1 MKKIFA
7 IALALVMVLS
17 MASAFASSWCRT
29 DFDWN
34 CATAVC
40 DNGTGSVELIPYV
53 KGNDYGTGNL
63 FTVSKCA
70 GAVNGDT
77 IYFAIKL
84 TVDANPN
91 AEWWNLAKLEF
102 SSLKGLRANSVKAGN
117 RNFSFLP
124 QTANEISGLIKAA
137 AGSTDIKAG
146 EYYLTLVPVTG
157 GVDWKLVKAADFEA
171 DATTLFSATVE
182 NASKAKVC
190 VKLSSEN
197 KLATGSAIIGD
208 WTVSFA
214 EDSTNG
220 NLLTFT
226 KKGGAKVGVRLDK
239 DTDKVVRVSG
249 SKDNGTTLITFVSMD
264 NGMLVDNNG
273 VRYGTACNEAA
284 LVMEVMNLFKFNFGT
299 CMTKKAIQTNFG
311 WSAESVSCFQW
322 NKDALAVVNAECQVA
337 IPKTGDVS
345 VVAYAVMALVAAAG
359 AMGLKK

>member
-53 KGNDYGTGNL
+53 KGNDCGKGNL

-70 GAVNGDT
+70 GAVNGDM

-91 AEWWNLAKLEF
+91 EEWWDVAKLDF
-102 SSLKGLRANSVKAGN
+102 STMKGIKNMKAGTQT
-117 RNFSFLP
+117 FSFLP
-124 QTANEISGLIKAA
+124 MNNGQLVTMIKAA
-137 AGSTDIKAG
+137 NSGDFKAG
-146 EYYLTLVPVTG
+146 EYYLLRDDAGTNG
-157 GVDWKLVKAADFEA
+157 WKLVKAANFDA
-171 DATTLFSATVE
+171 DKTTLFSATVE

-197 KLATGSAIIGD
+197 KLATGNAVIGD
-208 WTVSFA
+208 WTVTFA
-214 EDSTNG
+214 EDGTNG

-249 SKDNGTTLITFVSMD
+249 SKDNGANFITFVSMD
-264 NGMLVDNNG
+264 NGMLVDTAG
-273 VRYGTACNEAA
+273 ARYGTGCNEAA

-299 CMTKKAIQTNFG
+299 CMTKKAIQANFG

>member
-53 KGNDYGTGNL
+53 KGNDCGKGNL

-70 GAVNGDT
+70 GAVNGDN

-91 AEWWNLAKLEF
+91 KEWWDAAKLDF
-102 SSLKGLRANSVKAGN
+102 SSKKGIGTIRTLAGN
-117 RNFSFLP
+117 FNYLP
-124 QTANEISGLIKAA
+124 MTAGELTGLIKAA
-137 AGSTDIKAG
+137 NSGDLKAG
-146 EYYLTLVPVTG
+146 EYYLALVNG
-157 GVDWKLVKAADFEA
+157 DWKLVKAADFDA
-171 DATTLFSATVE
+171 DNTTLFTANVTE
-182 NASKAKVC
+182 AAKAKVC

-197 KLATGSAIIGD
+197 KLATSSAIIGD

-214 EDSTNG
+214 EDGTNG

-249 SKDNGTTLITFVSMD
+249 SKDNGVNFITFVSMD
-264 NGMLVDNNG
+264 NGMLVDTAG
-273 VRYGTACNEAA
+273 ARYGTGCNEAA

-299 CMTKKAIQTNFG
+299 CMTKKAIQANFG
-311 WSAESVSCFQW
+311 WSAESESCFQW

>member
-17 MASAFASSWCRT
+17 MASAFASQCT
-29 DFDWN
+29 TGFDWTKAADPN
-34 CATAVC
+34 KCGKVT
-40 DNGTGSVELIPYV
+40 VEVVPYIKV
-53 KGNDYGTGNL
+53 NDGCGG
-63 FTVSKCA
+63 FKWEVSNCA
-70 GAVNGDT
+70 GAVNGDN

-91 AEWWNLAKLEF
+91 KEWWDAAKLDF
-102 SSLKGLRANSVKAGN
+102 SSKKGIGTIRTLAGN
-117 RNFSFLP
+117 FNYLP
-124 QTANEISGLIKAA
+124 MTAGELTGLIKAA
-137 AGSTDIKAG
+137 NSGDLKAG
-146 EYYLTLVPVTG
+146 EYYLALVNG
-157 GVDWKLVKAADFEA
+157 DWKLVKAADFDA
-171 DATTLFSATVE
+171 DNTTLFTANVTE
-182 NASKAKVC
+182 AAKAKVC

-197 KLATGSAIIGD
+197 KLATGNAIIGD

-214 EDSTNG
+214 EDATNG

-249 SKDNGTTLITFVSMD
+249 SKDNGANFITFVSMD
-264 NGMLVDNNG
+264 NGMLVDTAG
-273 VRYGTACNEAA
+273 ARYGTGCNEAA

-299 CMTKKAIQTNFG
+299 CMTKKAIQANFG
-311 WSAESVSCFQW
+311 WSAESESCFKW

-345 VVAYAVMALVAAAG
+345 VIAYAVMALVAAAG

>member
-53 KGNDYGTGNL
+53 KGNDCGKGNL

-70 GAVNGDT
+70 GAVNGDM

-91 AEWWNLAKLEF
+91 EEWWDVAKLEF
-102 SSLKGLRANSVKAGN
+102 STKKGIDVNSLRAGGQVFTMLPNGVAG
-117 RNFSFLP
+117 
-124 QTANEISGLIKAA
+124 TAKEITTLIKNANS
-137 AGSTDIKAG
+137 GDLKAG
-146 EYYLTLVPVTG
+146 EYYLTLDTN
-157 GVDWKLVKAADFEA
+157 WKLVKAADFEA
-171 DATTLFSATVE
+171 DNTTLFSAKVNE
-182 NASKAKVC
+182 AAKAKVC

-197 KLATGSAIIGD
+197 KLATGNAVIGD
-208 WTVSFA
+208 WTVTFA
-214 EDSTNG
+214 EDGTNG

-249 SKDNGTTLITFVSMD
+249 SKDNGATLITFVSMD
-264 NGMLVDNNG
+264 NGMLVDTAG
-273 VRYGTACNEAA
+273 ARYGTGCNEAA

-299 CMTKKAIQTNFG
+299 CMTKKAIQANFG
-311 WSAESVSCFQW
+311 WSAESESCFQW

>member
-53 KGNDYGTGNL
+53 KGNDCGKGNL

-70 GAVNGDT
+70 GAVNGDN

-91 AEWWNLAKLEF
+91 KEWWDAAKLDFSSKKGIGTIRNLAGNFNYLPMTAG
-102 SSLKGLRANSVKAGN
+102 GL
-117 RNFSFLP
+117 
-124 QTANEISGLIKAA
+124 TDLIKAA
-137 AGSTDIKAG
+137 NSGDLKAG
-146 EYYLTLVPVTG
+146 EYYLALVNG
-157 GVDWKLVKAADFEA
+157 DRKLVKAADFDA
-171 DATTLFSATVE
+171 DNTTLFTANVTE
-182 NASKAKVC
+182 AAKAKVC

-214 EDSTNG
+214 EDGTNG

-249 SKDNGTTLITFVSMD
+249 SKDNGVNFITFVSMD
-264 NGMLVDNNG
+264 NGMLVDTAG
-273 VRYGTACNEAA
+273 ARYGTGCNEAA

-299 CMTKKAIQTNFG
+299 CMTKKAIQANFG
-311 WSAESVSCFQW
+311 WSAESESCFKW
-322 NKDALAVVNAECQVA
+322 NKDALAVVNSECQVA

>member
-53 KGNDYGTGNL
+53 KGNDCGKGNL

-70 GAVNGDT
+70 GAVNGDN

-91 AEWWNLAKLEF
+91 KEWWDAAKLDF
-102 SSLKGLRANSVKAGN
+102 STMKGIKNMKAGTQT
-117 RNFSFLP
+117 FSFLP
-124 QTANEISGLIKAA
+124 MNNGQLVTMIKTANSG
-137 AGSTDIKAG
+137 DFKAG
-146 EYYLTLVPVTG
+146 EYYLLRDDAGTDG
-157 GVDWKLVKAADFEA
+157 WKLVKAANFDA
-171 DATTLFSATVE
+171 DKTTLFTANVTE
-182 NASKAKVC
+182 AAKAKVC

-214 EDSTNG
+214 EDGTNG

-264 NGMLVDNNG
+264 NGMLVDTAG
-273 VRYGTACNEAA
+273 ARYGTGCNEAA

-299 CMTKKAIQTNFG
+299 CMTKKAIQANFG
-311 WSAESVSCFQW
+311 WSAESESCFQW

>member
-17 MASAFASSWCRT
+17 MASAFASWCRT
-29 DFDWN
+29 DFDWS
-34 CATAVC
+34 CATTVC

-53 KGNDYGTGNL
+53 KGNDCGTGNL

-70 GAVNGDT
+70 GAVNNDT

-117 RNFSFLP
+117 RNFAFLP
-124 QTANEISGLIKAA
+124 QTAGEISGLIKAA
-137 AGSTDIKAG
+137 AGSTDLKAG

-171 DATTLFSATVE
+171 DANTLFSATVE

-197 KLATGSAIIGD
+197 KLANTTAVIGD
-208 WTVSFA
+208 WTVSYDEA
-214 EDSTNG
+214 AKK
-220 NLLTFT
+220 LMFT
-226 KKGGAKVGVRLDK
+226 KKGNKRVDIKLNA
-239 DTDKVVRVSG
+239 DTDKVEAAWG
-249 SKDNGTTLITFVSMD
+249 SLDGNNGIVFVSID
-264 NGMLVDNNG
+264 NGMLVDG
-273 VRYGTACNEAA
+273 VGTRYGTSCNEAA
-284 LVMEVMNLFKFNFGT
+284 LVMEVMNLFKFSFNT
-299 CMTKKAIQTNFG
+299 CMTAKAIKANFG
-311 WSAESVSCFQW
+311 WDNSSESCFQW

>member
-53 KGNDYGTGNL
+53 KGNDCGKGNL

-70 GAVNGDT
+70 GAVNGDN

-91 AEWWNLAKLEF
+91 KEWWDAAKLDF
-102 SSLKGLRANSVKAGN
+102 SSKKGIGTIRTLAGN
-117 RNFSFLP
+117 FNYLP
-124 QTANEISGLIKAA
+124 MTAGELTGLIKAA
-137 AGSTDIKAG
+137 NSGDLKAG
-146 EYYLTLVPVTG
+146 EYYLALVNG
-157 GVDWKLVKAADFEA
+157 DWKLVKAADFDA
-171 DATTLFSATVE
+171 DNTTLFTANVTE
-182 NASKAKVC
+182 AAKAKVC

-214 EDSTNG
+214 EDGTNG

-226 KKGGAKVGVRLDK
+226 KKGGARVGVRL
-239 DTDKVVRVSG
+239 TR
-249 SKDNGTTLITFVSMD
+249 
-264 NGMLVDNNG
+264 
-273 VRYGTACNEAA
+273 
-284 LVMEVMNLFKFNFGT
+284 
-299 CMTKKAIQTNFG
+299 
-311 WSAESVSCFQW
+311 
-322 NKDALAVVNAECQVA
+322 
-337 IPKTGDVS
+337 IPIR
-345 VVAYAVMALVAAAG
+345 
-359 AMGLKK
+359 

>member
-34 CATAVC
+34 CATTVC

-53 KGNDYGTGNL
+53 KGNDCGKGNL

-70 GAVNGDT
+70 GAVNNDT

-91 AEWWNLAKLEF
+91 EEWWKAAKLSF
-102 SSLKGLRANSVKAGN
+102 STVKGVTVLTNNGTLPTNLFDLIKRANS
-117 RNFSFLP
+117 
-124 QTANEISGLIKAA
+124 NEF
-137 AGSTDIKAG
+137 KAG
-146 EYYLTLVPVTG
+146 EYYLTYNAAKKN
-157 GVDWKLVKAADFEA
+157 WELVKAANFEA
-171 DATTLFSATVE
+171 DANTLLSARVTE
-182 NASKAKVC
+182 AAKAKVC

-197 KLATGSAIIGD
+197 KLAKNATATIGD
-208 WTVSFA
+208 WTVSYDEA
-214 EDSTNG
+214 AKK
-220 NLLTFT
+220 LMFT
-226 KKGGAKVGVRLDK
+226 KKGNKVVHIGLNA
-239 DTDKVVRVSG
+239 DTDKVEAAWG
-249 SKDNGTTLITFVSMD
+249 SLDGGHTGIVFVSLED
-264 NGMLVDNNG
+264 GMLVDG
-273 VRYGTACNEAA
+273 VGTRYGTSCNEAA
-284 LVMEVMNLFKFNFGT
+284 LVMEVMNLFKFSFNT

-311 WSAESVSCFQW
+311 WSAESESCFQW

>member
-17 MASAFASSWCRT
+17 MASAFATWCRT
-29 DFDWN
+29 DFDWS
-34 CATAVC
+34 CATTVC

-53 KGNDYGTGNL
+53 KGNDCGKGNL

-70 GAVNGDT
+70 GAVNGDL

-91 AEWWNLAKLEF
+91 AEWWNVAKLEF

-124 QTANEISGLIKAA
+124 LSAGEISGLIKAA
-137 AGSTDIKAG
+137 AGSTDLKAG

-182 NASKAKVC
+182 NAAKAKVC

-197 KLATGSAIIGD
+197 KLANKVATVVGDYTVKMDTDGLHFDKGDSAAIVKFDKNDKVKTIEIDENNPVGSTTWIQKVTFVADNGSA
-208 WTVSFA
+208 
-214 EDSTNG
+214 
-220 NLLTFT
+220 
-226 KKGGAKVGVRLDK
+226 
-239 DTDKVVRVSG
+239 
-249 SKDNGTTLITFVSMD
+249 FVA
-264 NGMLVDNNG
+264 NNG
-273 VRYGTACNEAA
+273 DLYGYACNEGAF
-284 LVMEVMNLFKFNFGT
+284 LKGIVDTFKFNFGT
-299 CMTKKAIQTNFG
+299 CMTKDAIKKNFG
-311 WSAESVSCFQW
+311 WDNSSESCFQW

>member
-53 KGNDYGTGNL
+53 KGNDCGKGNL
-63 FTVSKCA
+63 YTVSKCA
-70 GAVNGDT
+70 GAVNGDR

-91 AEWWNLAKLEF
+91 KEWWDAAKLDF
-102 SSLKGLRANSVKAGN
+102 SSKKGIGTISTLSGNFNYLPMTAGE
-117 RNFSFLP
+117 L
-124 QTANEISGLIKAA
+124 TGLIKAA
-137 AGSTDIKAG
+137 NSGDLKAG
-146 EYYLTLVPVTG
+146 EYYLTLANK
-157 GVDWKLVKAADFEA
+157 DWKLVKAAEFDA
-171 DATTLFSATVE
+171 DNTTLFTANVTE
-182 NASKAKVC
+182 AAKAKVC

-197 KLATGSAIIGD
+197 KLATGNAIIGD
-208 WTVSFA
+208 WTVTFA

-226 KKGGAKVGVRLDK
+226 KKDAKVGVRLDK

-249 SKDNGTTLITFVSMD
+249 SKDNGVNFITFVSMD

>member
-53 KGNDYGTGNL
+53 KGNDFGKGNL

-70 GAVNGDT
+70 GAVNGDN

-91 AEWWNLAKLEF
+91 KEWWDAAKLDF
-102 SSLKGLRANSVKAGN
+102 SSKKGIGTIRTLAGN
-117 RNFSFLP
+117 FICLP
-124 QTANEISGLIKAA
+124 MTARELTGMIKAA
-137 AGSTDIKAG
+137 NSDDLKAG
-146 EYYLTLVPVTG
+146 EYYLALVNG
-157 GVDWKLVKAADFEA
+157 YWKLVKAADFDA
-171 DATTLFSATVE
+171 DKTTLFTANVTE
-182 NASKAKVC
+182 AAKAKVC

-197 KLATGSAIIGD
+197 KLDTGSAIIGD
-208 WTVSFA
+208 WTVSFD
-214 EDSTNG
+214 EDGTNG

-226 KKGGAKVGVRLDK
+226 KKGGEKVGVRLDK

-249 SKDNGTTLITFVSMD
+249 SKDNGVNFITFVSMD
-264 NGMLVDNNG
+264 NGMLVDTAG
-273 VRYGTACNEAA
+273 TRYGTGCNEAA
-284 LVMEVMNLFKFNFGT
+284 SVMEVMNLFKFNFGT
-299 CMTKKAIQTNFG
+299 CMTKKAIQANFG
-311 WSAESVSCFQW
+311 WSAESESCFQW

>member
-17 MASAFASSWCRT
+17 MASAFATWCRT
-29 DFDWN
+29 DFDWS
-34 CATAVC
+34 CATTVC
-40 DNGTGSVELIPYV
+40 DNGIGSVELIPYV
-53 KGNDYGTGNL
+53 KGNDCGTGNL

-70 GAVNGDT
+70 GAVNNDT

-102 SSLKGLRANSVKAGN
+102 SSLKGLHANSVKAGN
-117 RNFSFLP
+117 RNFAFLP
-124 QTANEISGLIKAA
+124 QTAGEISGLIKAA
-137 AGSTDIKAG
+137 AGSTDLKAG

-171 DATTLFSATVE
+171 DANTLFSATVE

-197 KLATGSAIIGD
+197 KFTSSKIGDYTVKLMTDGLHFDKKDRAAIVKFDDDDKVKTIEIYENNPVGTTTWIQKVIFVADNGSA
-208 WTVSFA
+208 
-214 EDSTNG
+214 
-220 NLLTFT
+220 
-226 KKGGAKVGVRLDK
+226 
-239 DTDKVVRVSG
+239 
-249 SKDNGTTLITFVSMD
+249 FVA
-264 NGMLVDNNG
+264 NNG
-273 VRYGTACNEAA
+273 DLYGYACNEGAF
-284 LVMEVMNLFKFNFGT
+284 LKGIIDTFKFNFGT
-299 CMTKKAIQTNFG
+299 CMTEKAINANFG
-311 WSAESVSCFQW
+311 WDNSSESCFQW
-322 NKDALAVVNAECQVA
+322 NKDALAVVNPECQVE

>member
-53 KGNDYGTGNL
+53 KGNDCGKGNL

-70 GAVNGDT
+70 GAVNGDM

-91 AEWWNLAKLEF
+91 EEWWNVAKLDF
-102 SSLKGLRANSVKAGN
+102 STMKGINNMKAGTQTF
-117 RNFSFLP
+117 RFLP
-124 QTANEISGLIKAA
+124 MNNGQLVTMIKAA
-137 AGSTDIKAG
+137 NSGDFKAG
-146 EYYLTLVPVTG
+146 EYYLLRDDAGTG
-157 GVDWKLVKAADFEA
+157 GWKLVKAANFDA
-171 DATTLFSATVE
+171 DKTTLFSATVE

-190 VKLSSEN
+190 VKLASEN
-197 KLATGSAIIGD
+197 KLATGNAVIGD

-214 EDSTNG
+214 EDGTNG

-249 SKDNGTTLITFVSMD
+249 SKDNGVNTIVFVSMD
-264 NGMLVDNNG
+264 NGMLVD
-273 VRYGTACNEAA
+273 TAGARDRTGCNEAA

-299 CMTKKAIQTNFG
+299 CMTKKAIQANFG
-311 WSAESVSCFQW
+311 WSAESESCFQW

>member
-53 KGNDYGTGNL
+53 KGNDCGKGNL
-63 FTVSKCA
+63 YTVSKCA
-70 GAVNGDT
+70 GAVNGDN

-91 AEWWNLAKLEF
+91 KEWWDAAKLVF
-102 SSLKGLRANSVKAGN
+102 SSKKGIGTIRTLAG
-117 RNFSFLP
+117 SFNDLP
-124 QTANEISGLIKAA
+124 EAGALTGLIKAA
-137 AGSTDIKAG
+137 NSDDLKAG
-146 EYYLTLVPVTG
+146 EYYLAWVNG
-157 GVDWKLVKAADFEA
+157 EWKLVKAADFDA
-171 DATTLFSATVE
+171 DNTTLFAANVTE
-182 NASKAKVC
+182 AAKAKVC

-197 KLATGSAIIGD
+197 KLATGNAIIGD

-214 EDSTNG
+214 EDATNG

-249 SKDNGTTLITFVSMD
+249 SKDNGVNFITFVSMD
-264 NGMLVDNNG
+264 NGMLVDTAG
-273 VRYGTACNEAA
+273 ARYGTGCNEAA

-299 CMTKKAIQTNFG
+299 CMTKKAIQANFG
-311 WSAESVSCFQW
+311 WSAESESCFKW

>member
-53 KGNDYGTGNL
+53 KGNDCGKGNL

-70 GAVNGDT
+70 GAVNGDN

-91 AEWWNLAKLEF
+91 KEWWDVAKLDF
-102 SSLKGLRANSVKAGN
+102 STMKGIKNMKAGTQT
-117 RNFSFLP
+117 FSFLP
-124 QTANEISGLIKAA
+124 MNNGQLVTMIKAA
-137 AGSTDIKAG
+137 NSGDFKAG
-146 EYYLTLVPVTG
+146 EYYLLRDDAGTDG
-157 GVDWKLVKAADFEA
+157 WKLVKAANFDA
-171 DATTLFSATVE
+171 DKTTLFSATVE

-214 EDSTNG
+214 EDGTNG

-249 SKDNGTTLITFVSMD
+249 SKDNGVNFITFVSMD
-264 NGMLVDNNG
+264 NGMLVDTAG
-273 VRYGTACNEAA
+273 ARYGTGCNEAA

-299 CMTKKAIQTNFG
+299 CMTKKAIQANFG
-311 WSAESVSCFQW
+311 WSAESESCFQW

>member
-53 KGNDYGTGNL
+53 KGNGCGNGNL

-70 GAVNGDT
+70 GAVNGDK

-91 AEWWNLAKLEF
+91 EEWWNAAKLSF
-102 SSLKGLRANSVKAGN
+102 STVKGVTGLTNNGV
-117 RNFSFLP
+117 LP
-124 QTANEISGLIKAA
+124 STADELTGLIKDAN
-137 AGSTDIKAG
+137 SNELKAG
-146 EYYLTLVPVTG
+146 EYYLTLNKANN
-157 GVDWKLVKAADFEA
+157 WELVKAADFDQPENGA
-171 DATTLFSATVE
+171 ENKTLFVATVN

-197 KLATGSAIIGD
+197 KLATGNAVIGD
-208 WTVSFA
+208 WTVSFT

>member
-53 KGNDYGTGNL
+53 KGNDCGKGNL

-70 GAVNGDT
+70 GAVNGDN

-91 AEWWNLAKLEF
+91 KEWWDAAKLDF
-102 SSLKGLRANSVKAGN
+102 SSKKGIGTIRTLAGN
-117 RNFSFLP
+117 FSYLP
-124 QTANEISGLIKAA
+124 VTEGELTGLIKAA
-137 AGSTDIKAG
+137 NSGDLKAG
-146 EYYLTLVPVTG
+146 EYYLALVNG
-157 GVDWKLVKAADFEA
+157 DWKLVKAADFDA
-171 DATTLFSATVE
+171 DNTTLFTANVTE
-182 NASKAKVC
+182 AAKAKVC

-214 EDSTNG
+214 EDGTNG

-249 SKDNGTTLITFVSMD
+249 SKDNGANLITFVSMD
-264 NGMLVDNNG
+264 NGMLVDTAG
-273 VRYGTACNEAA
+273 ARYGTGCNEAA

-299 CMTKKAIQTNFG
+299 CMTKKAIQANFG
-311 WSAESVSCFQW
+311 WSAESESCFQW

>member
-17 MASAFASSWCRT
+17 MASAFATWCRT
-29 DFDWN
+29 DFDWS
-34 CATAVC
+34 CATTVC

-53 KGNDYGTGNL
+53 KGNDCGKGNL

-70 GAVNGDT
+70 GAVNGDM

-91 AEWWNLAKLEF
+91 EEWWDVAKLEF
-102 SSLKGLRANSVKAGN
+102 STKKGIDVNSLRAGGQVFTMLPNGVAG
-117 RNFSFLP
+117 
-124 QTANEISGLIKAA
+124 TAKEITTLIKNANS
-137 AGSTDIKAG
+137 GDLKAG
-146 EYYLTLVPVTG
+146 EYYLTLDTN
-157 GVDWKLVKAADFEA
+157 WKLVKAADFEA
-171 DATTLFSATVE
+171 DKTTLFSAKVNE
-182 NASKAKVC
+182 AAKAKVC

-197 KLATGSAIIGD
+197 KLANKVTTVIGDYTVKMDTDGLHFDKGNRAAIVKFDKDDKVKTIEIWDKDAAGNWNLTLTLVADNGSAFVASNGD
-208 WTVSFA
+208 
-214 EDSTNG
+214 
-220 NLLTFT
+220 L
-226 KKGGAKVGVRLDK
+226 
-239 DTDKVVRVSG
+239 
-249 SKDNGTTLITFVSMD
+249 
-264 NGMLVDNNG
+264 
-273 VRYGTACNEAA
+273 YGHACNEGAF
-284 LVMEVMNLFKFNFGT
+284 LKGIVDTFKFNFGT
-299 CMTKKAIQTNFG
+299 CMTKDAIKKNFG